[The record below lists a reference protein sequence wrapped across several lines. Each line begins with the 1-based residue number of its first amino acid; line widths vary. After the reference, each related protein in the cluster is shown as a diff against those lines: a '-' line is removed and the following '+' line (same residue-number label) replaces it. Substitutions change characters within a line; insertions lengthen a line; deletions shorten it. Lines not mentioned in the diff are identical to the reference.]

1 MYNIL
6 CKKAKLKKGDGT
18 VRELHIEKND
28 AGQRLDKFLSK
39 ALPDMPPSF
48 LYKAL
53 RLKKIK
59 RNRKRADK
67 ADILAVGDT
76 LQLFIPEDFFK
87 TKEEDGDL
95 CRLLEGITPRL
106 SILYEDENIMLLNKR
121 PGINVHEDKDG
132 NTNTLITHIQSYL
145 YKKGE
150 YDPKKEQ
157 AFAPALCNRIDRN
170 TGGIVI
176 AAKNAEA
183 LRVMNDKIKNREI
196 DKFYLCAVHG
206 IPTPKEA
213 TLEGFLLKD
222 ETNNLVRIYKD
233 KKSAALLKKNEGSL
247 CGAQI
252 FGNDPDVMAE
262 GARLALE
269 ISGCDFL
276 DINMGCPMPK
286 IANSGDG
293 CGLMRTPELAGNIV
307 EAVVKAVD
315 VPVTVKC
322 RLGWDKGNIN
332 VLDFTKRMED
342 SGAAMVT
349 VHGRT
354 RAMLYSGTADWDYIR
369 KVKDQLSIPV
379 IANGDIVDAASAL
392 RCLKWTG
399 ADGIMIGRATFGDPW
414 IFQQVSAAMAGLE
427 VPERPVLKDRIAVAV
442 KQFELS
448 EADHGEHIACLEAR
462 KHFAWYLR
470 GVRNASYYKKEIT
483 SMNKMEDIY
492 RIAKDIVRD
501 LE

>member
-1 MYNIL
+1 MKFGNIEVNNPL
-6 CKKAKLKKGDGT
+6 ILGPMAGVTDWAFRTICAELGANITVTEMVSSRALVYQDQKSKKL
-18 VRELHIEKND
+18 
-28 AGQRLDKFLSK
+28 
-39 ALPDMPPSF
+39 
-48 LYKAL
+48 L
-53 RLKKIK
+53 R
-59 RNRKRADK
+59 
-67 ADILAVGDT
+67 
-76 LQLFIPEDFFK
+76 
-87 TKEEDGDL
+87 
-95 CRLLEGITPRL
+95 
-106 SILYEDENIMLLNKR
+106 
-121 PGINVHEDKDG
+121 
-132 NTNTLITHIQSYL
+132 
-145 YKKGE
+145 
-150 YDPKKEQ
+150 
-157 AFAPALCNRIDRN
+157 
-170 TGGIVI
+170 
-176 AAKNAEA
+176 
-183 LRVMNDKIKNREI
+183 
-196 DKFYLCAVHG
+196 
-206 IPTPKEA
+206 
-213 TLEGFLLKD
+213 
-222 ETNNLVRIYKD
+222 
-233 KKSAALLKKNEGSL
+233 KNEGSI

-252 FGNDPDVMAE
+252 FGNDPEIMAQ
-262 GARLALE
+262 AAQMALE

-293 CGLMRTPELAGNIV
+293 CGLMRTPELAGHIV

-342 SGAAMVT
+342 NGASMVA

-354 RAMLYSGTADWDYIR
+354 RAMLYSGIADWDYIR
-369 KVKDQLSIPV
+369 KVKEQLSIPV
-379 IANGDIVDAASAL
+379 IANGDIVDAQSAL

-414 IFQQVSAAMAGLE
+414 IFQQVSAAMAGQE
-427 VPERPVLKDRIAVAV
+427 IPERPELAERIAVAV

-448 EADHGEHIACLEAR
+448 EQDHGEHIACLEAR